1 LQSDT
6 DENYADKVNTDNF
19 DAKSLD
25 SVDQSIGE
33 LVSQIE
39 KLKETTNVDGT
50 ALSTRREESV
60 DENVAQNGENGQT
73 DVDIV
78 VTSPKGTDTVV
89 KEEAKE
95 ENNVEAE
102 KVETSIENNVEKEQ
116 VDTVT
121 ETHVEKEE
129 STEEEKSEFVN
140 SQGVT
145 FKPTAETV
153 DDCG

>member
-33 LVSQIE
+33 IVSQIE
-39 KLKETTNVDGT
+39 KLKETTNLDGT

-102 KVETSIENNVEKEQ
+102 KVETSIENNVEKR
-116 VDTVT
+116 T
-121 ETHVEKEE
+121 
-129 STEEEKSEFVN
+129 S
-140 SQGVT
+140 
-145 FKPTAETV
+145 
-153 DDCG
+153 

>member
-1 LQSDT
+1 MQSDT

-39 KLKETTNVDGT
+39 KLQETTNVDGT

-60 DENVAQNGENGQT
+60 DENGENGQT

-102 KVETSIENNVEKEQ
+102 KVETSIENNVEKEL
-116 VDTVT
+116 VDTVS

>member
-1 LQSDT
+1 MS
-6 DENYADKVNTDNF
+6 K
-19 DAKSLD
+19 
-25 SVDQSIGE
+25 
-33 LVSQIE
+33 
-39 KLKETTNVDGT
+39 
-50 ALSTRREESV
+50 
-60 DENVAQNGENGQT
+60 
-73 DVDIV
+73 
-78 VTSPKGTDTVV
+78 
-89 KEEAKE
+89 
-95 ENNVEAE
+95 
-102 KVETSIENNVEKEQ
+102 KEQ

>member
-39 KLKETTNVDGT
+39 KLQETTNVDGT

-60 DENVAQNGENGQT
+60 DENGENGQT

-102 KVETSIENNVEKEQ
+102 KVETSIENNVEKEL
-116 VDTVT
+116 VDTVS

>member
-1 LQSDT
+1 MQSDT

-39 KLKETTNVDGT
+39 KLKETTNVDRT

-60 DENVAQNGENGQT
+60 DENGENGQT

-78 VTSPKGTDTVV
+78 VTSPKGTDTAV